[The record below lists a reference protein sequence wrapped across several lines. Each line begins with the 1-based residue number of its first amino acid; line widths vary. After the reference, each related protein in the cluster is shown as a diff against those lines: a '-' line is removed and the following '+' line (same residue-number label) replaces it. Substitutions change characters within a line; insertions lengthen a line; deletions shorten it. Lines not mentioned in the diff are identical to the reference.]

1 MPYFFLDK
9 VFSMEIKAECE
20 RKAGAWRVRVP
31 ALDNLLISTKR
42 LDLATEQIKDLVHEY
57 QGIDRCDVIVKVEAS
72 MPGIMCDLE
81 TAQLKMRESQRLQ
94 EEASREIRDVVSRL
108 RDEGLSMRDIG
119 VLLQISPQRVAQLT
133 EAN

>member
-1 MPYFFLDK
+1 
-9 VFSMEIKAECE
+9 MEIKAECE

-57 QGIDRCDVIVKVEAS
+57 QGIDRCDVVVKVEAA

-81 TAQLKMRESQRLQ
+81 TAQIKMRESQRLQ
-94 EEASREIRDVVSRL
+94 EEASREIRDVVARL
-108 RDEGLSMRDIG
+108 REEGLSMRDIG

-133 EAN
+133 EPL

>member
-1 MPYFFLDK
+1 
-9 VFSMEIKAECE
+9 MEIKAECE

-57 QGIDRCDVIVKVEAS
+57 QGIDRCDVVVKVEAA

-81 TAQLKMRESQRLQ
+81 TAQIKMRESQRLQ
-94 EEASREIRDVVSRL
+94 EEASREIRDVVARL
-108 RDEGLSMRDIG
+108 REEGLSMRDIG

-133 EAN
+133 ETI

>member
-1 MPYFFLDK
+1 
-9 VFSMEIKAECE
+9 MEIKAECE

-57 QGIDRCDVIVKVEAS
+57 QGIDRCEVVVKVEAA

-81 TAQLKMRESQRLQ
+81 TAQIKMRESQRLQ
-94 EEASREIRDVVSRL
+94 EEASREIRDVVARL
-108 RDEGLSMRDIG
+108 REEGLSMRDIG

-133 EAN
+133 ETL

>member
-1 MPYFFLDK
+1 
-9 VFSMEIKAECE
+9 MEITAECE

-57 QGIDRCDVIVKVEAS
+57 QGVDRCDVVVKVEAA

-81 TAQLKMRESQRLQ
+81 TAHVKMRESQRL
-94 EEASREIRDVVSRL
+94 AGRGI
-108 RDEGLSMRDIG
+108 
-119 VLLQISPQRVAQLT
+119 
-133 EAN
+133 

>member
-1 MPYFFLDK
+1 
-9 VFSMEIKAECE
+9 MEIKAECE

-57 QGIDRCDVIVKVEAS
+57 QGIDRCDVVVKVEAA

-81 TAQLKMRESQRLQ
+81 TAQIKMRESQRLQ
-94 EEASREIRDVVSRL
+94 EEASREIRDVVARL
-108 RDEGLSMRDIG
+108 REEGLSMRDIG

-133 EAN
+133 EAL

>member
-1 MPYFFLDK
+1 
-9 VFSMEIKAECE
+9 MEITAECE

-57 QGIDRCDVIVKVEAS
+57 QGVDRCNVVVKVEAS

-81 TAQLKMRESQRLQ
+81 TAQIKMRESQRLQ
-94 EEASREIRDVVSRL
+94 EEASREIRDVVARL
-108 RDEGLSMRDIG
+108 REEGLSMRDIG

-133 EAN
+133 ETL